1 MELGRRR
8 GHLNVISN
16 QLYHTQFLKVKTSTY
31 LLSNFSSLCLI
42 FLLCQPDHAVLVHF
56 QNFIYVSQICFHPYF
71 HVVPSYFKDFKASA
85 AVKTFYFT
93 YFHLVKFMETRRT
106 KKCEFE
112 SILIKDGVPLPSSR
126 KISFMIGLS
135 LIWKFSSS
143 GESLK
148 AHFVPYLL
156 LDSNQNTQGNV

>member
-112 SILIKDGVPLPSSR
+112 SILNTDRGASSIFKENLFYDRAISNLEIFILRR
-126 KISFMIGLS
+126 KSKSTFCS
-135 LIWKFSSS
+135 LFT
-143 GESLK
+143 
-148 AHFVPYLL
+148 PR
-156 LDSNQNTQGNV
+156 Q

>member
-42 FLLCQPDHAVLVHF
+42 FLLCQPDHTVLVHF
-56 QNFIYVSQICFHPYF
+56 QNFISISQICFHSYF

-93 YFHLVKFMETRRT
+93 YFHLVKFMETSRT
-106 KKCEFE
+106 KKCKFE
-112 SILIKDGVPLPSSR
+112 SILIKDRGASSIFKENLFYDRATSNLEIFILRR
-126 KISFMIGLS
+126 KSKSIFCS
-135 LIWKFSSS
+135 LFT
-143 GESLK
+143 
-148 AHFVPYLL
+148 P
-156 LDSNQNTQGNV
+156 TQ